1 MASSAVAKT
10 SVLSK
15 DHHDRGEDKS
25 AMTFLR
31 IVISLAVALAKMYAQ
46 GVSTLKVKHITEGL
60 WSAMP
65 NAALSFAQ
73 PARQG
78 PAFISMNGGDDVEV
92 QALLRIVLRHER
104 HLTQE
109 TPVLMTVVS

>member
-10 SVLSK
+10 SVLKRSK

-46 GVSTLKVKHITEGL
+46 GVSTLKVKHITEGH

-65 NAALSFAQ
+65 TLRYRLHNPLVRAQ
-73 PARQG
+73 PL
-78 PAFISMNGGDDVEV
+78 SV
-92 QALLRIVLRHER
+92 
-104 HLTQE
+104 
-109 TPVLMTVVS
+109 

>member
-31 IVISLAVALAKMYAQ
+31 IVISLAVALA
-46 GVSTLKVKHITEGL
+46 
-60 WSAMP
+60 
-65 NAALSFAQ
+65 ALSCTPGS
-73 PARQG
+73 PAARYLSRTWCVTG
-78 PAFISMNGGDDVEV
+78 
-92 QALLRIVLRHER
+92 R
-104 HLTQE
+104 
-109 TPVLMTVVS
+109 